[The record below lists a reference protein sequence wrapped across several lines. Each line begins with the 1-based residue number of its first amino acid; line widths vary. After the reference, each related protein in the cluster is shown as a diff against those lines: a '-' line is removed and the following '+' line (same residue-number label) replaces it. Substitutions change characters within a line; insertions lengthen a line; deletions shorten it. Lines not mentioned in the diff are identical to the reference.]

1 MKKFFCWVTFLCL
14 CFVSV
19 YAETPET
26 AISSLLPE
34 ALGINVVSRMVGGK
48 NYHFVTY
55 HDELGNIG
63 TKIFNTDFVEIQED
77 KIPVSEPN
85 VISAISIN

>member
-1 MKKFFCWVTFLCL
+1 MTFLCL